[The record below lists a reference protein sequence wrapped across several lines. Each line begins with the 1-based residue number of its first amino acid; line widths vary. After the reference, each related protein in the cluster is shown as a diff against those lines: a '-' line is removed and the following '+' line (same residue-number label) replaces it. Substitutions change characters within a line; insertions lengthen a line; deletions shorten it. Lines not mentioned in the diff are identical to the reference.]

1 VVAVESQPPV
11 ERIRD
16 LFRRVLAVDPPATDT
31 DLIESGLLDSLALVE
46 LIFAL
51 EEEFGLT
58 LPLDALELDAF
69 RSIQTVAEF
78 VENARRAGDVR

>member
-51 EEEFGLT
+51 EQEFGLT

-69 RSIQTVAEF
+69 RSIETVAAF
-78 VENARRAGDVR
+78 VEDAQRARGTR

>member
-1 VVAVESQPPV
+1 MAVESQPPV
-11 ERIRD
+11 ERVRD
-16 LFRRVLAVDPPATDT
+16 LVRRVLAVEPPAADT

-51 EEEFGLT
+51 EQEFGLT

-69 RSIQTVAEF
+69 RSIETVAAF
-78 VENARRAGDVR
+78 VENAQRARDTR

>member
-1 VVAVESQPPV
+1 MAAVESQPLV

-16 LFRRVLAVDPPATDT
+16 LVRRVLAVDPPAADT

-51 EEEFGLT
+51 EQEFGLT
-58 LPLDALELDAF
+58 LPLDSLELDAF
-69 RSIQTVAEF
+69 RSAETIAAF
-78 VENARRAGDVR
+78 VEGARRAGTA